1 MGQATSSVSAEPERT
16 TLLVDMDRSKVAHCV
31 SSPEKA
37 PALSTA
43 ADLAKPIIGEASQ
56 SSIGITMRTAAAVAS
71 WMALNI
77 TIGNLNGW
85 ILKQHAFGYP
95 VCSITAA
102 CCWS

>member
-1 MGQATSSVSAEPERT
+1 M
-16 TLLVDMDRSKVAHCV
+16 VDMVGSKVAHYV
-31 SSPEKA
+31 SSPERA
-37 PALSTA
+37 PALSKA
-43 ADLAKPIIGEASQ
+43 ADLAKPILAEASQ
-56 SSIGITMRTAAAVAS
+56 TSLGIAMRTAAAVAS
-71 WMALNI
+71 WMVLNI